1 MKDVLKINIGFRYS
15 EIDLLEQLNSNISG
29 NNKPHLAIR
38 RLLWFYIKFE
48 DIYANEVPFQRW
60 LKENP
65 DAYLKSDNVKKFYQ
79 VKITAPDEIE
89 LLERAGSKNI
99 SKFIK
104 YLIDTEEKITNIII
118 SKVKNNNDEHVHYLD
133 SDNNIPE
140 NSSSIKV
147 NERISE
153 VNEAELEMR
162 NEENEYKELAESISR
177 PIISTNTEDNEHIN
191 MFDEP
196 SEESS
201 SNEEDEIDPE
211 ALEAAR
217 KSFGNLFN

>member
-15 EIDLLEQLNSNISG
+15 EINLLEKLNSNISG
-29 NNKPHLAIR
+29 NSKPHLAIR

-48 DIYANEVPFQRW
+48 EVYANEVPFQIW

-65 DAYLKSDNVKKFYQ
+65 DAYSKSDNVKKFYQ

-104 YLIDTEEKITNIII
+104 YLIDTEEEITSIII

-147 NERISE
+147 NEPISE
-153 VNEAELEMR
+153 VNEDELEMI
-162 NEENEYKELAESISR
+162 NEENSSIS
-177 PIISTNTEDNEHIN
+177 PKKENDTISEA
-191 MFDEP
+191 
-196 SEESS
+196 
-201 SNEEDEIDPE
+201 NEEDKIDPE

-217 KSFGNLFN
+217 KSFGTLFN